1 VKFVADESV
10 DKPIVDALRADDHE
24 VYYIL
29 EKSKGIPD
37 HEVLKIAN
45 IKKCILLTADKD
57 FGHIVYRQ
65 RKSHHGIIL
74 FRLAG
79 LSIEKKIQMVLDA
92 LNQHNDEIENH
103 FSVIS
108 KTHIRV
114 IKS

>member
-10 DKPIVDALRADDHE
+10 DKPIVDALRTDDHE

-29 EKSKGIPD
+29 EENRGIPD
-37 HEVLKIAN
+37 DEVLKIAN
-45 IKKCILLTADKD
+45 NKNSILLTADKD
-57 FGHIVYRQ
+57 FGDIVYRQ
-65 RKSHHGIIL
+65 KRNHHGIIL

-79 LSIEKKIQMVLDA
+79 LNIEKKIQTIISA
-92 LNQHNDEIENH
+92 LNQHHNEIENH

-108 KTHIRV
+108 KTHIRI